1 MSKLLLM
8 RHGKSVGNENNI
20 IQGVSDFAL
29 TLSGKRDVERLVSEN
44 ISKFDDYERI
54 ISSDL
59 KRAVQTADILKEKV
73 NKKVEYDPLVREVS
87 AGILD
92 RVRKKDASE
101 KYPYYYDIWNSR
113 GDLDNIPLAETGD
126 ELQSRV
132 LMFLEQYM
140 DNDKNDIIVSHAAF
154 LRSLYN
160 TLMFQKRTNK
170 LNLSHDNIYEIKN
183 PWANL
188 NVKKHDIAK
197 NSVVHE
203 ISTYEKKYIMKKT
216 KKEQIEIL
224 KREKDLLDFLNKYII
239 TPKIISYSSR
249 NDYNLKILEYSEG
262 RNINDNS
269 LSKEAIQ
276 NTLIEVNKLENA
288 LKKYPNAEDFELLS
302 INNDFLSTLDEIN
315 NLEIK
320 KIGLD
325 AYSNEHFIN
334 GIKND
339 SVQLV
344 HDDLHRD
351 NILYKKN
358 KPILLDFEGL
368 KNTASSYQL
377 ASHLAVNYILY
388 DDNISLDYLVNLYPE
403 SSDLDY
409 IRSLVIYR
417 LLKGYAFFENRY
429 DKFHQNDDYSFVE
442 KYKKTLKRMGENN

>member
-29 TLSGKRDVERLVSEN
+29 TSSGKRDVERLVSEN

-73 NKKVEYDPLVREVS
+73 NKKVEYDSLVREVS

-92 RVRKKDASE
+92 GVRKKDASE

-188 NVKKHDIAK
+188 NVKKYDIAK

-203 ISTYEKKYIMKKT
+203 ISTYEKKICYEKN
-216 KKEQIEIL
+216 E
-224 KREKDLLDFLNKYII
+224 KRAN
-239 TPKIISYSSR
+239 
-249 NDYNLKILEYSEG
+249 
-262 RNINDNS
+262 
-269 LSKEAIQ
+269 
-276 NTLIEVNKLENA
+276 
-288 LKKYPNAEDFELLS
+288 
-302 INNDFLSTLDEIN
+302 
-315 NLEIK
+315 
-320 KIGLD
+320 
-325 AYSNEHFIN
+325 
-334 GIKND
+334 
-339 SVQLV
+339 
-344 HDDLHRD
+344 
-351 NILYKKN
+351 
-358 KPILLDFEGL
+358 
-368 KNTASSYQL
+368 
-377 ASHLAVNYILY
+377 
-388 DDNISLDYLVNLYPE
+388 
-403 SSDLDY
+403 
-409 IRSLVIYR
+409 
-417 LLKGYAFFENRY
+417 
-429 DKFHQNDDYSFVE
+429 
-442 KYKKTLKRMGENN
+442 